1 MGFNHLVN
9 TELFSEAANDFRRN
23 NGHYTKAPR
32 GSKEYYEYW
41 EMQEQRCMLGFE
53 IGGMWIPGR
62 MYFWLN
68 FFQVYQVPRALMRKQ
83 ATEFQKYGKLRGAP
97 IADKDW
103 DFPSFYEVHWE
114 WWNYKHIAWN
124 GGTFEGLYCP
134 GGKHIGCAKTRGA
147 GFSYL
152 EACDGVYNYN
162 FIPGSQNYYFA
173 SREDFLVGDAIL
185 DKVEHNLDFINKH
198 IPFWKQNRQKGNSL
212 KQMEFKA
219 SFVDTQGQLQ
229 GDMSAIMGI
238 IVNDPNKT
246 RGKRGRKITFEE
258 SGSFRNLKQAL
269 EISLGSLRDGAS
281 QIYVGQASIF
291 GTGGEE
297 GPSIEGLEDIFY
309 NPAVWDMI
317 EFPNRWEEGYEATK
331 CGYFVPCTSMNP
343 LAMTDNGALLYDLA
357 VKADDEERDKKKKS
371 SDPKALDRR
380 KAEYPRKPSE
390 SFQRL
395 NNNGFNIAEI
405 DAQIRRVESNRA
417 LQSFLRAGDLIRTET
432 GPQFLPNVNAKPILK
447 FPHENGDD
455 LAGAI
460 TILEKPVL
468 GPNQKVPAGM
478 YMVIVDP
485 YYKEESESTT
495 SLFSVQV
502 WKQYNRLDPANEGL
516 PVAWWAGRPLLLD
529 QAYDIIFK
537 LADYY
542 NAQVQSEIAGGG
554 QGIVDYA
561 RKTKQLHKIEFEP
574 EFLHNKEI
582 GKNGKNRTYFMNMA
596 TEKKILGLK
605 YFQDWHMQQRGSDE
619 NGQPVLNIHRVYDLA
634 LLREMRKYNDKGN
647 FDRVSTAI
655 IAMYMLKE
663 NVHKQIV
670 IEDDKDSFFNNRV
683 LFGADVNATSDQGV
697 TTSY

>member
-1 MGFNHLVN
+1 MAFNYLVN

-23 NGHYTKAPR
+23 GGHYTKAPR
-32 GSKEYYEYW
+32 GSKDYYDYW
-41 EMQEQRCMLGFE
+41 ELQERRCMEGFMV
-53 IGGMWIPGR
+53 GDLWIPGR

-83 ATEFQKYGKLRGAP
+83 AAEFQKYGKLLGAP

-124 GGTFEGLYCP
+124 GGSFDGTSCP

-162 FIPGSQNYYFA
+162 FIPGSQNFYFA

-185 DKVEHNLDFINKH
+185 DKVQHNLDFINKH
-198 IPFWKQNRQKGNSL
+198 IPYWKQNRQKGNSL
-212 KQMEFKA
+212 KGMEFKA
-219 SFVDTQGQLQ
+219 SFIDSMGMEQ
-229 GDMSAIMGI
+229 GDMASIMGI

-258 SGSFRNLKQAL
+258 AGSFRNLKSAL

-281 QIYVGQASIF
+281 QIYVGQASVF

-317 EFPNRWEEGYEATK
+317 EFSNRWEEGYESTK

-357 VKADDEERDKKKKS
+357 ITADDLERAKKLKS

-405 DAQIRRVESNRA
+405 DAQIRKVESNRA
-417 LQSFLRAGDLIRTET
+417 LQSFLRSGDLVRTEI
-432 GPQFLPNVNAKPILK
+432 GIQFLPNVNARPITK

-455 LAGAI
+455 LTGAV

-468 GPNQKVPAGM
+468 DHRQKVPAGM
-478 YMVIVDP
+478 YIVNVDP

-516 PVAWWAGRPLLLD
+516 PIAWWAGRPLLLD

-542 NAQVQSEIAGGG
+542 NAPIQSEIAGGG

-574 EFLHNKEI
+574 EFLHNREI
-582 GKNGKNRTYFMNMA
+582 GRNGKNRTYFMNMA
-596 TEKKILGLK
+596 VDKKILGLK
-605 YFQDWHMQQRGSDE
+605 YFQDWHMQQRGVDE
-619 NGQPVLNIHRVYDLA
+619 NGLPVLNIHRVYDLA

-655 IAMYMLKE
+655 IAMFMLKE
-663 NVHKQIV
+663 NVHRQVDLEEEK
-670 IEDDKDSFFNNRV
+670 ENFFTKRL
-683 LFGADVNATSDQGV
+683 LFGADSSLVADTGL